1 MKVNVLL
8 SSSGLKQEYLKYIYF
23 NPCKKGISWVQ
34 RNNPK
39 LLGSQK
45 TRARRE
51 LRVSELVSLVLSL
64 ALQRSGHL
72 TSAGPT
78 CNSLPP
84 WTAHTWSFAYYALI
98 QQILMK
104 CLPYIYIWYFSSL
117 RNLAIH
123 KKDSWNFHSSRRQ
136 LITKEPNTLTK

>member
-1 MKVNVLL
+1 MKVSVLL
-8 SSSGLKQEYLKYIYF
+8 SYGGLKQEHLKYIPF

-64 ALQRSGHL
+64 AL
-72 TSAGPT
+72 
-78 CNSLPP
+78 
-84 WTAHTWSFAYYALI
+84 
-98 QQILMK
+98 
-104 CLPYIYIWYFSSL
+104 
-117 RNLAIH
+117 
-123 KKDSWNFHSSRRQ
+123 
-136 LITKEPNTLTK
+136 